1 MNSTQGRSDRFFSLM
16 ETKQYWSSYETDFL
30 QKKKKVSIS
39 SYAVF
44 RDKYQKA

>member
-30 QKKKKVSIS
+30 QKKKSIS